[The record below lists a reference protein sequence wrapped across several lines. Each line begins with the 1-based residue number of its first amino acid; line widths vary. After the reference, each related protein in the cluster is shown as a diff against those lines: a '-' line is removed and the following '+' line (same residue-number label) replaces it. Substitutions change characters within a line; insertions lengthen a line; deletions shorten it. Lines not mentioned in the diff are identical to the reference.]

1 MAVIVCYK
9 IHFVKSAVKMSCDGI
24 RLSSLVHPA
33 TFSYN
38 SLMKL
43 YKLTDHTADLG
54 IEVTGRTKREL
65 FTKAALSLMD
75 IVVERK
81 GKAVGLK
88 EKALT
93 VEGSDPADLL
103 INFLREILYL
113 FNGEALVV
121 EDCKIQE
128 CSNQRLVAKLR
139 VEPYNKEKHSMKM
152 ELKAVTYHGLS
163 VERIKNDWKAT
174 VIFDV

>member
-1 MAVIVCYK
+1 MP
-9 IHFVKSAVKMSCDGI
+9 
-24 RLSSLVHPA
+24 RLSSLVHLA

-38 SLMKL
+38 SLMTL
-43 YKLTDHTADLG
+43 YKLIDHTADLG
-54 IEVTGRTKREL
+54 MEVTGRAKREL
-65 FTKAALSLMD
+65 FAKAALSLMD

-81 GKAVGLK
+81 GTPCRRK

-113 FNGEALVV
+113 FNGKALIV
-121 EDCKIQE
+121 EDCHIQE

-139 VEPYNKEKHSMKM
+139 VEPYNKEKYSMKM

-163 VERIKNDWKAT
+163 VERIKSGWRAR

>member
-1 MAVIVCYK
+1 M
-9 IHFVKSAVKMSCDGI
+9 
-24 RLSSLVHPA
+24 
-33 TFSYN
+33 T
-38 SLMKL
+38 L
-43 YKLTDHTADLG
+43 YKLIDHTADLG
-54 IEVTGRTKREL
+54 MEVTGRTKRVL

-75 IVVERK
+75 IIVERNSI
-81 GKAVGLK
+81 GAGAK

-113 FNGEALVV
+113 FNGEALVIRKC
-121 EDCKIQE
+121 DIPE
-128 CSNQRLVAKLR
+128 CGNRRLIAKLR
-139 VEPYNKEKHSMKM
+139 VEPYNKKKHTIKM

-163 VERIKNDWKAT
+163 VERTKDGWRAR

>member
-1 MAVIVCYK
+1 
-9 IHFVKSAVKMSCDGI
+9 
-24 RLSSLVHPA
+24 
-33 TFSYN
+33 
-38 SLMKL
+38 MKF
-43 YKLTDHTADLG
+43 YKLIDHTADLG

-65 FTKAALSLMD
+65 FTKAALSLVD

-81 GKAVGLK
+81 GTPSVLK
-88 EKALT
+88 EKALA

-113 FNGEALVV
+113 VNGEALIV
-121 EDCKIQE
+121 EDCNIQE

-139 VEPYNKEKHSMKM
+139 IEPYNKENYSMKT
-152 ELKAVTYHGLS
+152 EVKAVTYHGLS
-163 VERIKNDWKAT
+163 VERIKNGWRAK

>member
-1 MAVIVCYK
+1 
-9 IHFVKSAVKMSCDGI
+9 
-24 RLSSLVHPA
+24 
-33 TFSYN
+33 
-38 SLMKL
+38 MKL
-43 YKLTDHTADLG
+43 YKLIDHTADLG

-81 GKAVGLK
+81 GTGAGVK

-113 FNGEALVV
+113 FNGRGVDHREVRNYKV
-121 EDCKIQE
+121 
-128 CSNQRLVAKLR
+128 R
-139 VEPYNKEKHSMKM
+139 
-152 ELKAVTYHGLS
+152 
-163 VERIKNDWKAT
+163 
-174 VIFDV
+174 

>member
-1 MAVIVCYK
+1 M
-9 IHFVKSAVKMSCDGI
+9 
-24 RLSSLVHPA
+24 
-33 TFSYN
+33 T
-38 SLMKL
+38 L
-43 YKLTDHTADLG
+43 YKLIDHTADLG
-54 IEVTGRTKREL
+54 MEVTGRTKKEL

-81 GKAVGLK
+81 GTPSGAK

-113 FNGEALVV
+113 FNGEALVIRKC
-121 EDCKIQE
+121 DIPE
-128 CSNQRLVAKLR
+128 CGNRRLIAKLR
-139 VEPYNKEKHSMKM
+139 VEPYNKKKHTIKM

-163 VERIKNDWKAT
+163 VERTKDGWKAR

>member
-1 MAVIVCYK
+1 M
-9 IHFVKSAVKMSCDGI
+9 
-24 RLSSLVHPA
+24 
-33 TFSYN
+33 T
-38 SLMKL
+38 L
-43 YKLTDHTADLG
+43 YKLIDHTADLG

-81 GKAVGLK
+81 GRGAGVK
-88 EKALT
+88 EKAIT

-113 FNGEALVV
+113 FNGEALIIGKC
-121 EDCKIQE
+121 EITKCGYKTIDA
-128 CSNQRLVAKLR
+128 RLWL
-139 VEPYNKEKHSMKM
+139 EPYNKKKHVMKT
-152 ELKAVTYHGLS
+152 EIKAVTYHGLA
-163 VERIKNDWKAT
+163 VEKTKKGWRAR

>member
-1 MAVIVCYK
+1 
-9 IHFVKSAVKMSCDGI
+9 
-24 RLSSLVHPA
+24 
-33 TFSYN
+33 
-38 SLMKL
+38 MKL
-43 YKLTDHTADLG
+43 YKLIDHTADLG
-54 IEVTGRTKREL
+54 MEVTGRTKKEL

-81 GKAVGLK
+81 GTPFGGK

-113 FNGEALVV
+113 FNGEALIVGKC
-121 EDCKIQE
+121 EITKCGSKKLDA
-128 CSNQRLVAKLR
+128 RLLL
-139 VEPYNKEKHSMKM
+139 EPYNKKKHVMKT
-152 ELKAVTYHGLS
+152 EIKAVTYHGLV
-163 VERIKNDWKAT
+163 VEKTKKGWKAR